1 MKSNA
6 TSTEVRL
13 GIRAHD
19 IGRYSPDDLARRVAE
34 EGLDCVQLALGK
46 AIQGLEMAPG
56 VIHSAMAAEI
66 GAAFARHGVRIE
78 VLSCYI
84 NPIHPDPDTRRSLK
98 GLFKEH
104 LRHARSFGCNVV
116 ALESGSLNA
125 DYSPHS
131 ENVGENAFL
140 DLLDVMHELVDDA
153 EQHGVVVGIEAV
165 SSHVIRTPE
174 RMRRLLDHI
183 PSRHLQVVF
192 DAVNLLSP
200 GNHVRQKEIMQR
212 SFEMFGDRI
221 AVAHAKDF
229 RVLDGKLMVCPVG
242 CGELDYALLLG
253 LLSGCTTVPALILE
267 ETHPEN
273 LTASAQFIRCLN
285 PLTIP

>member
-1 MKSNA
+1 LKSNA
-6 TSTEVRL
+6 TSTQVRL

-19 IGRYSPDDLARRVAE
+19 LGRFSPDELARRVAA

-46 AIQGLEMAPG
+46 SIEGLEMAPG
-56 VIHSAMAAEI
+56 VIHSAMAGEI
-66 GAAFARHGVRIE
+66 GAAFARHRVRIE
-78 VLSCYI
+78 VLGCYI
-84 NPIHPDPDTRRSLK
+84 NPIHPDPATRSSLK

-104 LRHARSFGCNVV
+104 LRHARSFGCNLV

-131 ENVGENAFL
+131 ENGGENAFL
-140 DLLDVMHELVDDA
+140 ELLDVMHELVADA

-165 SSHVIRTPE
+165 SSHVICTPE

-183 PSRHLQVVF
+183 PSPHLQVVF

-200 GNHVRQKEIMQR
+200 ENHASQRAIMQR

-229 RVLDGKLMVCPVG
+229 RVMDGKLTVCPLG
-242 CGELDYALLLG
+242 SGDLDYALLLG
-253 LLSGCTTVPALILE
+253 LLSECETVPALILE
-267 ETHPEN
+267 ETHPDHVA
-273 LTASAQFIRCLN
+273 TSADFIRNMN
-285 PLTIP
+285 PSTMS